1 MRRLVLLGTVAGLVV
16 VAAPGASAA
25 TTGQYVMYT
34 TPAPNTICRFAVTN
48 DTTPGA
54 VFGGPDVWNGAV
66 TIDYVTTISQGM
78 PGTATVSC
86 VVKVDGFEQ
95 STPVLGPVSG
105 TGVVAATGRLTFTAV
120 ALVDTVELCA
130 HVTIGSSTTVTCYPS
145 VTMSVD
151 DVANTP
157 IAVLDQVLCG
167 ALTTAAPV
175 VNGLGQ
181 PTVIRINPTYGD
193 LYVAGFWVYDCPPYG
208 VG

>member
-1 MRRLVLLGTVAGLVV
+1 MRRLALLGTVAGLVV

-34 TPAPNTICRFAVTN
+34 APAPNTICRFVAVNQALQT
-48 DTTPGA
+48 DLMIGA
-54 VFGGPDVWNGAV
+54 PDVWDV
-66 TIDYVTTISQGM
+66 VVSLDYVTTISQGM

-86 VVKVDGFEQ
+86 EITVNGAGHYV
-95 STPVLGPVSG
+95 VLGPVSG
-105 TGVVAATGRLTFTAV
+105 TGVIAAAGRTGFEAAPT
-120 ALVDTVELCA
+120 DTVEICA
-130 HVTIGSSTTVTCYPS
+130 DVTVGSSTTVTCYPT
-145 VTMSVD
+145 VTTSVD

-167 ALTTAAPV
+167 ALTTVAPV